1 MTRRFE
7 QSTREHASE
16 FWRRIN
22 RDVERFAR
30 DGLLTLFAAIFP
42 VCFAILEVESL
53 LDRRFHVIVAT
64 AFVFN
69 GHSSSVEFPRCYDV
83 IAASAIVIG
92 IFDMCKACGIDLY
105 RLIAS
110 GVALDHNFIATLLRR
125 ELRDSGERDYE
136 RDE

>member
-16 FWRRIN
+16 FWRRIG

-42 VCFAILEVESL
+42 VCFAIFEVESL
-53 LDRRFHVIVAT
+53 LDRRFHVIVA
-64 AFVFN
+64 AALVFS
-69 GHSSSVEFPRCYDV
+69 GHSSSIELPSCCNV
-83 IAASAIVIG
+83 IAASAIVIR
-92 IFDMCKACGIDLY
+92 IFDVCTACGIGLY

-110 GVALDHNFIATLLRR
+110 GVALDHNFIATLLR
-125 ELRDSGERDYE
+125 
-136 RDE
+136 